1 MGTGIIVCGL
11 NGSGK
16 STLGKALAN
25 KLHFHFI
32 DIEDLFFSKEDPQ
45 YRYASP
51 RTKEEAER
59 LLWNAITA
67 HENFVFAAVKGD
79 YGERVCPFFT
89 YAVRIDAPKDV
100 RMRRVK
106 RRSFQKFGKRMQRG
120 GDLYEAEERF
130 FAFAASRSETLVDDW
145 LESLNCPVLR
155 HRAECGFYC
164 RANPRTHRA
173 LPLTSRGRQRRLNRT
188 PLCFRSPGLY
198 FLHLSYALF
207 CRVCTNLFVVIPTAW
222 EIRAARGF
230 PLCEGAR
237 RTEGLAARGIRAA
250 S

>member
-32 DIEDLFFSKEDPQ
+32 DIEDLFFPKSDPQ
-45 YRYASP
+45 YLYASP

-59 LLWNAITA
+59 LLWNAITT

-79 YGERVCPFFT
+79 YGERVYPYFT

-100 RMRRVK
+100 RMQRVK
-106 RRSFQKFGKRMQRG
+106 SRSFQKFGKRMQRG
-120 GDLYEAEERF
+120 GDLHEAEERF
-130 FAFAASRSETLVDDW
+130 FAFAASRSETLVEDW

-155 HRAECGFYC
+155 VDGTKAIAQNVDFIVGQSQER
-164 RANPRTHRA
+164 
-173 LPLTSRGRQRRLNRT
+173 
-188 PLCFRSPGLY
+188 
-198 FLHLSYALF
+198 
-207 CRVCTNLFVVIPTAW
+207 VVIHLGQEAD
-222 EIRAARGF
+222 G
-230 PLCEGAR
+230 
-237 RTEGLAARGIRAA
+237 
-250 S
+250 